1 MRVFT
6 EVQRFSQWWLQL
18 INLGLLVFLLYV
30 LYQWFFAKE
39 ATGNVTANDTTG
51 QLVVLF
57 SVVITPLLLFF
68 IKLESTIDE
77 IGVHYQF
84 LPFHFSRKTIRWSKM
99 NRCHIREYNPIRE
112 FGGWGLRGSFG
123 KNKAYNVKGNKGIQI
138 VLKTG
143 DKVLIGTKKKTES
156 QQVIDRYF
164 KPCNE

>member
-6 EVQRFSQWWLQL
+6 ETQRFNQWWLQL
-18 INLGLLVFLLYV
+18 INLSLLVFLLYA
-30 LYQWFFAKE
+30 LYQWFFVKE
-39 ATGNVTANDTTG
+39 AVGNVMANDTTG

-57 SVVITPLLLFF
+57 SVVITPLMLFF
-68 IKLESTIDE
+68 IKLESAIDE

-84 LPFHFSRKTIRWSKM
+84 LPFHFSRKTIRWSEMDK
-99 NRCHIREYNPIRE
+99 CYTREYNPIRE

-123 KNKAYNVKGNKGIQI
+123 KNKAYNIKGNKGIQI

-143 DKVLIGTKKKTES
+143 DKVLIGTQKKTEP